1 MKIRFDLENPY
12 SAKFCR
18 YNVPY
23 GDSYDDGYE
32 SGKSNGYYKAKREFD
47 NMFDIPNQNNLPLK
61 SKLCGYIEIDGT
73 YHECNSCEHE
83 KIIRQLIWEN
93 EDFRKRYFDTPASFY
108 DRMPR
113 GMLQEE
119 YFAMKLLGFIKIS
132 SFEKTPNKKIVF
144 SYGLLTYKQTDLIY
158 PR

>member
-18 YNVPY
+18 YNVSY

-32 SGKSNGYYKAKREFD
+32 SGKSKGYYEAKKEFD
-47 NMFDIPNQNNLPLK
+47 NMFDIPNQNNLSLK

-93 EDFRKRYFDTPASFY
+93 EDFRERYFDTPASFY

-113 GMLQEE
+113 GM
-119 YFAMKLLGFIKIS
+119 
-132 SFEKTPNKKIVF
+132 
-144 SYGLLTYKQTDLIY
+144 
-158 PR
+158 

>member
-1 MKIRFDLENPY
+1 MKIIFNLENPY

-23 GDSYDDGYE
+23 GDSYNDGYE
-32 SGKSNGYYKAKREFD
+32 SGKSKGYYEAKKEFD

-144 SYGLLTYKQTDLIY
+144 SYGLLTYKQTDLVY